1 LIQEIWKGKSKEPKE
16 YNISPNYD
24 TAYVKRYGTVNGK
37 SKETVMTPLSQITDE
52 MRLIFNK
59 YYKDDDREG
68 IEQMFD
74 EFRQQNVNPILV
86 TMLLVEELNI
96 TLSEA
101 NRMVGSSKAW
111 NA

>member
-1 LIQEIWKGKSKEPKE
+1 
-16 YNISPNYD
+16 
-24 TAYVKRYGTVNGK
+24 
-37 SKETVMTPLSQITDE
+37 MTPLSQITDE

-59 YYKDDDREG
+59 YYKEDDREG
-68 IEQMFD
+68 IEQMFI
-74 EFRQQNVNPILV
+74 EFRQQNVNPILA

-111 NA
+111 NT